1 MQACVPQFMTYLL
14 TTEIPMLKKW
24 VLASSLTLIAG
35 AACAQDWY
43 GGASLGQSK
52 NRFSSSD
59 FSFGSPTLVAES
71 KDQTDTGYKLTL
83 GYQFN
88 PNLAVEGSFADLGEF
103 HYTYTGIGA
112 WAGLDG
118 EGDYT
123 VRAWTLAAVGSLPLT
138 EQFSVFGKIGAAA
151 TKAKSSIDHNIPAV
165 LALGGSTS
173 RTNLL
178 WGVGARY
185 DFTKTLGVRA
195 EYEDYGRV
203 GNKLDVAGGTGRA
216 KASLFSVGL
225 DVRF

>member
-1 MQACVPQFMTYLL
+1 MLACVPQFMTYLL

-88 PNLAVEGSFADLGEF
+88 PNLAVEGSFADLGKF

-112 WAGLDG
+112 WAGQGG
-118 EGDYT
+118 EVDYT

-151 TKAKSSIDHNIPAV
+151 TKAKLSVDMNAPSLGAV
-165 LALGGSTS
+165 GSGSEGQS
-173 RTNLL
+173 RTSLL
-178 WGVGARY
+178 WGAGAKY
-185 DFTKTLGVRA
+185 EFTKTLGVRA
-195 EYEDYGRV
+195 EYENYGRV
-203 GNKLDVAGGTGRA
+203 GNEDTGRA

>member
-1 MQACVPQFMTYLL
+1 
-14 TTEIPMLKKW
+14 MLKKW

-35 AACAQDWY
+35 AACAEGWY

-59 FSFGSPTLVAES
+59 FSLSGMPITAAES

-88 PNLAVEGSFADLGEF
+88 PNLAVEGSFADLGKF
-103 HYTYTGIGA
+103 HYSYTGTGG

-118 EGDYT
+118 EWDYK
-123 VRAWTLAAVGSLPLT
+123 VQAWTLAAVGSLPLS
-138 EQFSVFGKIGAAA
+138 EQFSVFGKIGATVA
-151 TKAKSSIDHNIPAV
+151 KAKSSLDHNIPALPPTV
-165 LALGGSTS
+165 GDSTS

-185 DFTKTLGVRA
+185 DFTETFGIRA
-195 EYEDYGRV
+195 EYEDHGRV
-203 GNKLDVAGGTGRA
+203 GNKFDTTGGTGRA

>member
-1 MQACVPQFMTYLL
+1 
-14 TTEIPMLKKW
+14 MLKKW

-35 AACAQDWY
+35 AACAEGWY

-59 FSFGSPTLVAES
+59 FSLNLPTQVAES

-83 GYQFN
+83 GYRFN
-88 PNLAVEGSFADLGEF
+88 PNLAVEGSFADLGKF
-103 HYTYTGIGA
+103 HYSYTGTGA
-112 WAGLDG
+112 STG
-118 EGDYT
+118 ESGEMDYK

-138 EQFSVFGKIGAAA
+138 GQFSVFGKIGAAA
-151 TKAKSSIDHNIPAV
+151 TKAKLNADINAPS
-165 LALGGSTS
+165 LGFVGSVNDSQS
-173 RTNLL
+173 RTSLL

-185 DFTKTLGVRA
+185 DFTETFGIRT
-195 EYEDYGRV
+195 EYENYGRV
-203 GNKLDVAGGTGRA
+203 GNEDTGRA